1 MKNFK
6 IDFTNPWLLLLLI
19 PAAFFTFL
27 PYFRLAKKY
36 RRTRNRVISVT
47 LHAIIMV
54 LSVCL
59 LAGIGLSY
67 DLPNANNELLLVVD
81 VSYSGEKSQDVR
93 DEFVRSVI
101 NEAGSGVKV
110 GVVTFGYDQVY
121 AVPLTT
127 NTDKAYNAYLDAEKP
142 DTSASDIASA
152 LKYAQGLFNY
162 PETAKIVLVSDGE
175 ETDNKAMSEIRA
187 IAAAGIKVDTYCTN
201 AEQADREAQITSVE
215 YPEEAVTTNEP
226 ITIQVSLTSSFAG
239 DATLKWY
246 DNGESSDEMQQSV
259 TVYEGSQKVEVPYTF
274 LENGLHSM
282 RFELSA
288 QGDTSSLNNSLTSYK
303 YIEVFEDVLVIEKYA
318 HESDQLVEKLGAS
331 YKFKVVQTDDE
342 DNMPKTAEQLAAYD
356 QVILANVANADLP
369 EGFAAELNKYVE
381 ELGGGLFTFGGNKQG
396 TDEANAYNH
405 DDLKIDPVTKKTPLL
420 QEMLPVQAVKY
431 SPPAGIVFVVDIS
444 GSMSAT
450 KLEAAKKG
458 VLACVDELKGN
469 PQGNYVGIFTL
480 ESTYGQVL
488 KLTPVIQINDIEE
501 AVMNLGGGSSTNYSG
516 AIQRAGIALSS
527 LNVQVKRVIVVS
539 DGQPGDSLWT
549 DAAAE
554 TGGYGEAIRTNK
566 NNGITCSIVNIG
578 ESGVPEQNAD
588 LVKAAEEIGGGHYYG
603 VAANNSEQL
612 TSLMASDLKTEEIT
626 QYKAEEFTPKIATST
641 SVTNGI
647 SQSDMPTLGGYYGTR
662 LKTKATAV
670 LTDQYNVPVYAQ
682 WKYGKGK
689 VGSFM
694 CDLNGTWSAKFLDSE
709 TGVKILG
716 NIVSSLFPSESIKP
730 QEISVK
736 MEEDNY
742 STNLSI
748 FTKIEEGDKVRVTV
762 TRVGDDAANAQV
774 IEPAAAEGFSRAKF
788 VTREAGVY
796 EVLVDKIKADGSTV
810 SYKTYRAFS
819 YSKEFD
825 EFADEDAAK
834 LLMKNLASGGNGEEV
849 TEAWRV
855 YETFV
860 RSIHKEYDPRIP
872 MAIVAIVLFLL
883 DVAVRKFKFKWIH
896 EIIADKKEK
905 RLAREK

>member
-201 AEQADREAQITSVE
+201 AEQADREAQITSVK

-381 ELGGGLFTFGGNKQG
+381 ELGGGLFTFGGNKQR
-396 TDEANAYNH
+396 TDEPNA
-405 DDLKIDPVTKKTPLL
+405 
-420 QEMLPVQAVKY
+420 
-431 SPPAGIVFVVDIS
+431 
-444 GSMSAT
+444 
-450 KLEAAKKG
+450 
-458 VLACVDELKGN
+458 
-469 PQGNYVGIFTL
+469 
-480 ESTYGQVL
+480 
-488 KLTPVIQINDIEE
+488 
-501 AVMNLGGGSSTNYSG
+501 
-516 AIQRAGIALSS
+516 
-527 LNVQVKRVIVVS
+527 
-539 DGQPGDSLWT
+539 
-549 DAAAE
+549 
-554 TGGYGEAIRTNK
+554 
-566 NNGITCSIVNIG
+566 
-578 ESGVPEQNAD
+578 
-588 LVKAAEEIGGGHYYG
+588 
-603 VAANNSEQL
+603 
-612 TSLMASDLKTEEIT
+612 
-626 QYKAEEFTPKIATST
+626 
-641 SVTNGI
+641 
-647 SQSDMPTLGGYYGTR
+647 
-662 LKTKATAV
+662 
-670 LTDQYNVPVYAQ
+670 
-682 WKYGKGK
+682 
-689 VGSFM
+689 
-694 CDLNGTWSAKFLDSE
+694 
-709 TGVKILG
+709 
-716 NIVSSLFPSESIKP
+716 
-730 QEISVK
+730 
-736 MEEDNY
+736 
-742 STNLSI
+742 
-748 FTKIEEGDKVRVTV
+748 
-762 TRVGDDAANAQV
+762 
-774 IEPAAAEGFSRAKF
+774 
-788 VTREAGVY
+788 
-796 EVLVDKIKADGSTV
+796 
-810 SYKTYRAFS
+810 
-819 YSKEFD
+819 
-825 EFADEDAAK
+825 
-834 LLMKNLASGGNGEEV
+834 
-849 TEAWRV
+849 
-855 YETFV
+855 
-860 RSIHKEYDPRIP
+860 
-872 MAIVAIVLFLL
+872 
-883 DVAVRKFKFKWIH
+883 
-896 EIIADKKEK
+896 
-905 RLAREK
+905 